1 MYVLRILAA
10 EESVKLL
17 WIHKVGGMIAV
28 LESKQSVT
36 LTAHIIYLRNTHSV
50 MQYVYDIIVLS

>member
-28 LESKQSVT
+28 LESVT

-50 MQYVYDIIVLS
+50 VQYVYNIIVLS